1 MQESEFVVQVVEL
14 IRAGSGNEKKILV
27 IDQQT
32 EKDIRSQVSLNIQ
45 TQILHIPPYI
55 TTPNTYTLSTPPP
68 PPPHTHTQG
77 GDIVVSDATV
87 MIPRTAGSTSDPY
100 PSVPAPTRSPR
111 KTMGSDEPDGLILD
125 PPKPKHG
132 TMPGAGQG
140 LGGAVGTSYTSTAQ
154 KVGNKSERVRV
165 KKQRDWRSSIEA
177 YNNL

>member
-68 PPPHTHTQG
+68 PPSSTHTHTG
-77 GDIVVSDATV
+77 RRHSSIRCHSDDSSYRRFNFRPLPISSCPNTKSKKDHGFWW
-87 MIPRTAGSTSDPY
+87 TGWSN
-100 PSVPAPTRSPR
+100 TRSSEAQARYYARGRAGPGGSCGYKLYFYRTEGR
-111 KTMGSDEPDGLILD
+111 KQIWESSSQEATRL
-125 PPKPKHG
+125 
-132 TMPGAGQG
+132 
-140 LGGAVGTSYTSTAQ
+140 AV
-154 KVGNKSERVRV
+154 
-165 KKQRDWRSSIEA
+165 
-177 YNNL
+177 